1 MFRAEAFAILGDD
14 LGRLAHCG
22 HGWFGRRRMR
32 RLVAQFVGDI
42 ARLADGDLHR
52 YEASDIERVRHS
64 IGQGVEL
71 IEQWLARGHG
81 RTLRAGPLAA
91 SIYRIRALEEDIYE
105 RWRLQTAGHASA
117 ASPDT
122 SHSSDG

>member
-14 LGRLAHCG
+14 LGHLASCG

-32 RLVAQFVGDI
+32 HVVAQFIEDL

-52 YEASDIERVRHS
+52 YEAADIERIRQS
-64 IGQGVEL
+64 ISHGVEL
-71 IEQWLARGHG
+71 IEQWLERGHS
-81 RTLRAGPLAA
+81 RTLRAGPLAT
-91 SIYRIRALEEDIYE
+91 SIYRIRSLEEDIYE
-105 RWRLQTAGHASA
+105 QWRLQTAGHVPADPS
-117 ASPDT
+117 DT